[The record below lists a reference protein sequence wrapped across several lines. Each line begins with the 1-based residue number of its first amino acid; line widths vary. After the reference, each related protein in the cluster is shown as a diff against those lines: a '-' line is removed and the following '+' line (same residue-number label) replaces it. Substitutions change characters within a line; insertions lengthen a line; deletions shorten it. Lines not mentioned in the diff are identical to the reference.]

1 MNLKHFASFL
11 GGPPDIAVPEDLRA
25 YQLKMTED
33 AVTACTFNL
42 SIRSLRF
49 FFGSTCGRDEMK
61 RFTQFHRKSH
71 KLPIVLS
78 VDEGADL
85 MASLPGPG
93 LKYREA
99 LGISYGAGLRAS
111 KVCNL
116 KVKEICQVIFRR
128 LEDEQ
133 MRQHQAT
140 ISPT

>member
-1 MNLKHFASFL
+1 MA
-11 GGPPDIAVPEDLRA
+11 AVP
-25 YQLKMTED
+25 
-33 AVTACTFNL
+33 
-42 SIRSLRF
+42 
-49 FFGSTCGRDEMK
+49 
-61 RFTQFHRKSH
+61 
-71 KLPIVLS
+71 
-78 VDEGADL
+78 
-85 MASLPGPG
+85 GPR
-93 LKYREA
+93 LKYRAA